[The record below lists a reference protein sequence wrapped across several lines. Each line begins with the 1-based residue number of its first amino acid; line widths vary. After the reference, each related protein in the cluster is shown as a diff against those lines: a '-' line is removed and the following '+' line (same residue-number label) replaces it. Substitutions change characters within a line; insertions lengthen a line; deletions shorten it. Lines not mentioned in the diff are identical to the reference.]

1 MVVNCISYVYL
12 WNEKNVEGK
21 KERIK
26 INIGDVD
33 FFVFIWFMICSLDL
47 FCFDFWLMV
56 VIFNYFFRWV
66 W

>member
-56 VIFNYFFRWV
+56 VIFNYFLRWV

>member
-33 FFVFIWFMICSLDL
+33 FFVFIWFMICLLDL

-56 VIFNYFFRWV
+56 VIFNYFLRWV